1 QLLLHLLRLLQK
13 LGHVWRSTG
22 EHDRLLN
29 VVDSASA
36 VVDSASAVVD
46 SASAVVAFLDARAA
60 GPAPPRP
67 GRPAPLV
74 HRVSA
79 PPPSLFGRY
88 LFHDLGAELAD

>member
-1 QLLLHLLRLLQK
+1 LLLRGHQLLLHLLRLLQK

-29 VVDSASA
+29 